1 VILSFCFAKMKN
13 EFIIF
18 SLKEEAYHYMKQKNP
33 PNKFF
38 YGGSKNWNGE
48 LYFLFQTN
56 KLDVQNEKTIP
67 LTNIKCQFFLPQL
80 TTPPHDI

>member
-1 VILSFCFAKMKN
+1 M
-13 EFIIF
+13 
-18 SLKEEAYHYMKQKNP
+18 
-33 PNKFF
+33 
-38 YGGSKNWNGE
+38 GGPKIEMVN
-48 LYFLFQTN
+48 YFLFQTN